1 MQVLETIH
9 YIGRNR
15 RSDVCMIEKL
25 IELTTVEQEAL
36 SARAEDYRRQLAAVL
51 QANGIEVDTGLLFN
65 SKLADD
71 AIGTFA
77 HLHAEIALVIQ
88 QAAGHRVNFATTVD
102 VPDLNKKRG
111 VFEYEQLDVGH
122 RADMLALN
130 LLTSVIPEL
139 RWIDRPMDQSG
150 SFTELF
156 ATFKVF
162 ARQLILP
169 ADAQAIIDAATQ
181 LEVPCV
187 KLEREPYQELPGD
200 FRIRKNGLLKLGHSA
215 YQHILDGTFCIDK
228 GEHLLP
234 LLRDREQLFQ
244 ALTQLQVPIARQDN
258 EFRNCVNARRA
269 ARSAASIGYP
279 VVVKPLLRNHG
290 QGISLNVPNAEAL
303 QIAVRN
309 AQQYSRK
316 VMVEKHIEGETFK
329 VIVANGDVIGVVS
342 GEDGE
347 NVCNETH
354 QSTLSLVLDL
364 AEKSGAGML
373 VADIVT
379 TDIGSPLKPQ
389 DGAIVDVDFAPELDR
404 FLLAG
409 SELHKQAMSA
419 FVQWLYPQGARS
431 RIPTIA
437 ITGTNGKTT
446 TSRMIT
452 SIMQAGHFHTGFACS
467 DGFYIN
473 QKLSEAGDLSGRGG
487 HHRVFES
494 REVNMGILETARGAL
509 AHSGFMFDWCN
520 VSVCLNVTEDHLG
533 EYGIETVEQ
542 MAELKRSVLESA
554 RDAVVLNADDELCIS
569 MLPFL
574 STPKICLVSMQS
586 GVEELATIQGSMA
599 CFCILE
605 SIRCSDWL
613 VLYDG
618 DRRTPVIQTT
628 QIPAT
633 FGGLAGFNICNAL
646 HAIAACY
653 LMGLDLETVKEGL
666 RTFRMSFESTPGRLN
681 FYDEHPFT
689 VIMDYAHNTDGISKL
704 SAFVDQLK
712 ISGKKLLMFQVR
724 GDKEDKNIK
733 HFAAAAARHFDHYV
747 CRTHPVYTGPDE
759 QKVLT
764 LMQDALLESGVN
776 EQQITTTTDPSFAVK
791 TMLQMGKKG
800 DLLVFAPGAGQRLD
814 TWNQITSFEST

>member
-15 RSDVCMIEKL
+15 RSDVCVIENL
-25 IELTTVEQEAL
+25 IELTTDEQEAL
-36 SARAEDYRRQLAAVL
+36 SARAEDYCRQLTTVL
-51 QANGIEVDTGLLFN
+51 HANGIEADTEFLYN
-65 SKLADD
+65 SELAND

-77 HLHAEIALVIQ
+77 HLHAKIALLIQ
-88 QAAGHRVNFATTVD
+88 RAAGHRVNFATTVND
-102 VPDLNKKRG
+102 PNLNRKRA

-122 RADMLALN
+122 RADLLALN
-130 LLTSVIPEL
+130 LLTSVIPDL
-139 RWIDRPMDQSG
+139 RWTDHPMDQSG

-156 ATFKVF
+156 AAFKIF
-162 ARQLILP
+162 ARQRILP

-200 FRIRKNGLLKLGHSA
+200 FRIRKNGLLKLGHSI
-215 YQHILDGTFCIDK
+215 YQYIVDGTFCIDK

-244 ALTQLQVPIARQDN
+244 TLTRLQVPIASQDN

-279 VVVKPLLRNHG
+279 VVIKPWLRNHG
-290 QGISLNVPNAEAL
+290 QGISLNIPNVEAL
-303 QIAVRN
+303 QIAVHH
-309 AQQYSRK
+309 AQQYDRK
-316 VMVEKHIEGETFK
+316 VIVEKHIEGQTFK

-342 GEDGE
+342 VRDGE
-347 NVCNETH
+347 NVRNETH
-354 QSTLSLVLDL
+354 PSTLSLVLDL
-364 AEKSGAGML
+364 AGKSGAGML

-379 TDIGSPLKPQ
+379 TEIGSPLQ
-389 DGAIVDVDFAPELDR
+389 HHDGAIVDVDFAPELDR
-404 FLLAG
+404 FVLAG

-419 FVQWLYPQGARS
+419 FVQWLYPQGTKS

-467 DGFYIN
+467 DGIYIN
-473 QKLSEAGDLSGRGG
+473 EMLSEAGDSSGRGG

-494 REVNMGILETARGAL
+494 REVSMGVLETARGAL
-509 AHSGFMFDWCN
+509 ANSGFMFDWCN

-533 EYGIETVEQ
+533 QYGIETVEQ

-574 STPKICLVSMQS
+574 FTPRICLVSMQS
-586 GVEELATIQGSMA
+586 GVEELAAIQGSTD

-605 SIRCSDWL
+605 RIHSSNWL

-618 DRRTPVIQTT
+618 DRRLPVIEAA

-653 LMGLDLETVKEGL
+653 LMGMDLETVKEGL
-666 RTFRMSFESTPGRLN
+666 HTFRMSFESTPGRLN
-681 FYDEHPFT
+681 FYEGHPFT
-689 VIMDYAHNTDGISKL
+689 VIMDYAHNADGIGKL

-712 ISGKKLLMFQVR
+712 ISGKKLLMYQAR
-724 GDKEDKNIK
+724 GDRSDKYIK
-733 HFAAAAARHFDHYV
+733 HFTAAATPYFDHYV

-764 LMQDALLESGVN
+764 LMQDALLESGVDKR
-776 EQQITTTTDPSFAVK
+776 QITITTDPAFAVE
-791 TMLQMGKKG
+791 TMLQMGKEG

-814 TWNQITSFEST
+814 TWNQITSFDSK

>member
-15 RSDVCMIEKL
+15 RSDVCVIEKL

-36 SARAEDYRRQLAAVL
+36 SARAKDYCKQLTAAL
-51 QANGIEVDTGLLFN
+51 QANGIEVDTELLSD

-88 QAAGHRVNFATTVD
+88 QAAGHRVNFTTTVD

-139 RWIDRPMDQSG
+139 RWFDCPMDQSG

-181 LEVPCV
+181 MEVPCV

-215 YQHILDGTFCIDK
+215 YHHIVDGTFCIDK

-244 ALTQLQVPIARQDN
+244 TLTRLQVPIASQDN

-279 VVVKPLLRNHG
+279 VVIKPWLRNHG
-290 QGISLNVPNAEAL
+290 QGISLNIQNVEAL
-303 QIAVRN
+303 QIAVHN
-309 AQQYSRK
+309 AQQYDRK
-316 VMVEKHIEGETFK
+316 VIVEKYIEGETFK

-342 GEDGE
+342 VGDGE
-347 NVCNETH
+347 NVRNETH
-354 QSTLSLVLDL
+354 PSTLSLVIDL
-364 AEKSGAGML
+364 ARKSGAGVL

-379 TDIGSPLKPQ
+379 TEIGSPLQ
-389 DGAIVDVDFAPELDR
+389 HHNGAIVDVDFAPELDHFVR
-404 FLLAG
+404 AG
-409 SELHKQAMSA
+409 SELHKQTMSA
-419 FVQWLYPQGARS
+419 FVQWLYPQGSIS
-431 RIPTIA
+431 RIPTVA

-452 SIMQAGHFHTGFACS
+452 NIMQAGNFHTGFACS
-467 DGFYIN
+467 DGFYID

-554 RDAVVLNADDELCIS
+554 RDAVVLNADDERCIS

-574 STPKICLVSMQS
+574 STPRISLVSMQS
-586 GVEELATIQGSMA
+586 GVEELATIRGSMA

-605 SIRCSDWL
+605 SIRNSDWL

-618 DRRTPVIQTT
+618 DRRMPVIEAAQM
-628 QIPAT
+628 PAT
-633 FGGLAGFNICNAL
+633 FGGLAAFNICNAL
-646 HAIAACY
+646 HAIAAGY
-653 LMGLDLETVKEGL
+653 LMGMDLATIKEGL
-666 RTFRMSFESTPGRLN
+666 RTFHMSFESTPGRLN
-681 FYDEHPFT
+681 FYDKHPFT

-712 ISGKKLLMFQVR
+712 ISGKKLLMYQAR
-724 GDKEDKNIK
+724 GDRGDKNIK
-733 HFAAAAARHFDHYV
+733 HIIAAAAPYFDHYV

-814 TWNQITSFEST
+814 TWNQITSFESK